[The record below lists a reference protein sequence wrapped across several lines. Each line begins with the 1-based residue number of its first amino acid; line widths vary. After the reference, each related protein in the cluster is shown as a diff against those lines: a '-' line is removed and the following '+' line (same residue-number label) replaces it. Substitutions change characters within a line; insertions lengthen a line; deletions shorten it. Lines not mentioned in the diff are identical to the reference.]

1 MWKRVYA
8 AAMALCLVVPVA
20 SPAQQTVR
28 FNDSAATDADEPP
41 IVSVWLDH
49 GSMFRFGE
57 PVRVRYRVEEDAY
70 VVVARVD
77 WDGNLTVLHPS
88 SRNRQSMVRGGVD
101 HAISGRRL
109 GGRGTFVANE
119 RNGGTGYVFAVASY
133 TPFDLSRLSQRDFS
147 AWVTGISLG
156 RPTSRYVGD
165 PDRVIAR
172 FSQLVLWDDATTFD
186 YDVEFYSVDS
196 PVWVTSTASFFEEPC
211 FNSRSR
217 RGYGYY
223 GYGSHSAY
231 GYGADG
237 YSCSGMPWGLQSCAF
252 GYSLYSWSMG
262 YPIGC
267 MPFFRRPQVAQ
278 NPPRPPM
285 NPPSRD
291 SAKVNAWAPESIGRP
306 NVDRRDNV
314 NGPHRMTV
322 EPSTTPVGAVSEGSY
337 SIPSRAL
344 DRMREKSTREGRS
357 RPRDSGPMPMPAR
370 PAPVTADQPSIEWV
384 RPPRAMAPVN
394 RDRDP
399 GPPRRGAR
407 SDDGASRG
415 SSRHNDPPP
424 RAASPIH
431 ERERRMPVDDGRGR
445 SGSGS
450 AGRHEPPPRV
460 SDRSPEVR
468 RATPPAPRTESR
480 PPATERKP
488 TEQRKPTEERKP

>member
-1 MWKRVYA
+1 MWKPVYSA
-8 AAMALCLVVPVA
+8 ALALCVLVPVV

-28 FNDSAATDADEPP
+28 FNDSVATGVDEPP

-49 GSMFRFGE
+49 GSTFRFGE

-77 WDGNLTVLHPS
+77 WDGNLTLLHPS
-88 SRNRQSMVRGGVD
+88 RRTRQSMVRGAVD
-101 HAISGRRL
+101 HAIHSSRL
-109 GGRGTFVANE
+109 GARGTFVANE
-119 RNGGTGYVFAVASY
+119 RNGGTGYVFAIASY

-147 AWVTGISLG
+147 AWVTGVSIG

-172 FSQLVLWDDATTFD
+172 FAQLVLWDDETTFD
-186 YDVEFYSVDS
+186 YDIEFYAVDG
-196 PVWVTSTASFFEEPC
+196 PAWVTSTASFYDEELC
-211 FNSRSR
+211 FSNRSR

-223 GYGSHSAY
+223 GYGSQGAY
-231 GYGADG
+231 GYGAGG
-237 YSCSGMPWGLQSCAF
+237 YCGGIPWGLQSCGF

-285 NPPSRD
+285 NPPSED
-291 SAKVNAWAPESIGRP
+291 SAKVNAWAPDSISRP
-306 NVDRRDNV
+306 NVDRRGNE

-322 EPSTTPVGAVSEGSY
+322 DPSTTPVGAVSEGSY

-344 DRMREKSTREGRS
+344 DRMREKSEREGRS
-357 RPRDSGPMPMPAR
+357 RSRDSGPMPMPAR
-370 PAPVTADQPSIEWV
+370 PSPVTADQPSIEWV

-399 GPPRRGAR
+399 GPPRRGTR
-407 SDDGASRG
+407 GDDNASRG
-415 SSRHNDPPP
+415 SARHNDPPP
-424 RAASPIH
+424 RVSSPVY
-431 ERERRMPVDDGRGR
+431 ERERRMPSAGRAR

-450 AGRHEPPPRV
+450 SRAHEPPPRV
-460 SDRSPEVR
+460 IDRSPETR
-468 RATPPAPRTESR
+468 RASPPAPRTESR

-488 TEQRKPTEERKP
+488 TEQRKPAEERKP